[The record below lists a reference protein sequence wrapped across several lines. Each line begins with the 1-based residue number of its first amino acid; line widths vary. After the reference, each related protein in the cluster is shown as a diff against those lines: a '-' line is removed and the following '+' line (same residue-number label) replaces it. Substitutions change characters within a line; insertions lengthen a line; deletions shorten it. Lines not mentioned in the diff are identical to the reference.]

1 MQAKGTEG
9 IGSEYYGSSRDAR
22 RVGGGWEGLEEGGR
36 VWKRVEGDGRGQER
50 VGGGMLELGR
60 GEELTQWGP
69 SGQDL
74 PAGSSTLDHDTPSP
88 CWW

>member
-9 IGSEYYGSSRDAR
+9 IGSEYYGSSRDAQ

-36 VWKRVEGDGRGQER
+36 GVGGFGRGWR
-50 VGGGMLELGR
+50 GMLELGR
-60 GEELTQWGP
+60 GGELTQWGP

-88 CWW
+88 WWR

>member
-22 RVGGGWEGLEEGGR
+22 RVGGGWEGLEEGGSG
-36 VWKRVEGDGRGQER
+36 VGGFGRGWR
-50 VGGGMLELGR
+50 GMLELGR

>member
-1 MQAKGTEG
+1 MGG
-9 IGSEYYGSSRDAR
+9 VR
-22 RVGGGWEGLEEGGR
+22 RGWEGLEEGLE
-36 VWKRVEGDGRGQER
+36 EG
-50 VGGGMLELGR
+50 GGGMLELGR

-69 SGQDL
+69 SGQYL